1 VVEKLIICGIDEV
14 GRGPLAGP
22 VMAAAVILPERL
34 PNFFI
39 AVTDSKKLSSQQREK
54 LFPLL
59 MSCCDVGIGMATVE
73 EIDQYN
79 ILQATFFAM
88 QRAVQNLPVAPH
100 KAFVDGN
107 RAPKLPCAVET
118 VIGGDAKVP
127 AIAAASIIAKVTRD
141 RLMVELDKQYP
152 GYGWALNAGYGTA
165 VHQQGLEKLGPT
177 PHHRRS
183 FAPVREIIQK
193 IQIEI
198 AA

>member
-1 VVEKLIICGIDEV
+1 VADGQIICGIDEV
-14 GRGPLAGP
+14 GRGPWAGP
-22 VMAAAVILPERL
+22 VFAAAVILPPRL

-39 AVTDSKKLSSQQREK
+39 AVTDSKKLSTQQREQ

-59 MSCCDVGIGMATVE
+59 MDCCQVGIGEASVE
-73 EIDQYN
+73 EIDRYN

-88 QRAVQNLPVAPH
+88 QRAFKSLRVQPH

-107 RAPKLPCAVET
+107 RAPKLPCIVET
-118 VIGGDAKVP
+118 VIGGDASIP

-141 RLMVELDKQYP
+141 RLMADLDAQYP
-152 GYGWALNAGYGTA
+152 GYGWATNAGYGTA
-165 VHQQGLEKLGPT
+165 AHQKGMDKLGLT

-183 FAPVREIIQK
+183 FAPVKELASK
-193 IQIEI
+193 IKEF